1 MSMPTGSKMADSTK
15 RPMEGWYLRDGL
27 KKLAEIC
34 VLADSLRLDL
44 EPLSADDIAA
54 GAEALEPDQIKP
66 VLERIARLATS
77 VALEEMQATREE
89 WYAAN
94 DAIE

>member
-1 MSMPTGSKMADSTK
+1 MTQK

-34 VLADSLRLDL
+34 VIADGLSSSL
-44 EPLSADDIAA
+44 EPLTDEDIEM
-54 GAEALEPDQIKP
+54 GAEPLTMDQIVP
-66 VLERIARLATS
+66 DLERIAMLATS
-77 VALEEMQATREE
+77 LALEELQATREE

-94 DAIE
+94 NSVE

>member
-1 MSMPTGSKMADSTK
+1 MSIK

-34 VLADSLRLDL
+34 VLADSLKYEL
-44 EPLSADDIAA
+44 EPLSEEDIAA
-54 GAEALEPDQIKP
+54 GAEPLTKEQIDQS
-66 VLERIARLATS
+66 LGRIAMLATS
-77 VALEEMQATREE
+77 LALEELKATREE

-94 DAIE
+94 NKIE

>member
-1 MSMPTGSKMADSTK
+1 
-15 RPMEGWYLRDGL
+15 MEGWYLRDGL